1 LQPEWVAGKKR
12 IGVTSGASAP
22 EVLVRDV
29 IAKLK
34 SQGVASVRELDGIIE
49 TITFPLP
56 KGLNHRMA

>member
-1 LQPEWVAGKKR
+1 
-12 IGVTSGASAP
+12 
-22 EVLVRDV
+22 VLVTDV

-56 KGLNHRMA
+56 KGLNRLVA